1 MQKIERKDNENGK
14 EQLNDKVDKE
24 TTLSAIK
31 ASYIN
36 SYKVIVAGG
45 RDFADYA
52 YLKEKLDEVF
62 ASLGDLDSHPIEIIS
77 GMAKGADTLGIRYAE
92 EHKLTM
98 VLYPANWKKYPRMAG
113 ILRNMNMLVTATHLV
128 AFWDGK
134 SHGTKHMIEIA
145 KAKGIPVWIFD
156 Y

>member
-1 MQKIERKDNENGK
+1 MKMEK

-36 SYKVIVAGG
+36 SYKVIVADG

-62 ASLGDLDSHPIEIIS
+62 GSLWDLNSHPIEIIS

-113 ILRNMNMLVTATHLV
+113 ILRNMNMLVTATHLM

>member
-1 MQKIERKDNENGK
+1 MKIEK

-62 ASLGDLDSHPIEIIS
+62 GSLGDLDSHPIEIIS
-77 GMAKGADTLGIRYAE
+77 GMAKGTDTLGIRYAE

-113 ILRNMNMLVTATHLV
+113 ILRNMNILVTATHLV

>member
-1 MQKIERKDNENGK
+1 MNMEK

-52 YLKEKLDEVF
+52 YLKVRW
-62 ASLGDLDSHPIEIIS
+62 EIL
-77 GMAKGADTLGIRYAE
+77 TL
-92 EHKLTM
+92 
-98 VLYPANWKKYPRMAG
+98 
-113 ILRNMNMLVTATHLV
+113 
-128 AFWDGK
+128 
-134 SHGTKHMIEIA
+134 
-145 KAKGIPVWIFD
+145 IP
-156 Y
+156 

>member
-1 MQKIERKDNENGK
+1 MKMEK

-36 SYKVIVAGG
+36 SYKVIVADG

-92 EHKLTM
+92 EHKLTV

>member
-1 MQKIERKDNENGK
+1 MKMEK

-36 SYKVIVAGG
+36 SYKVIVADG

-62 ASLGDLDSHPIEIIS
+62 GSLWDINSHPIEIIS

-98 VLYPANWKKYPRMAG
+98 VLSPANWKKYHRMAG

>member
-1 MQKIERKDNENGK
+1 MEK

-77 GMAKGADTLGIRYAE
+77 GMAKGADTLGIKYAE

-145 KAKGIPVWIFD
+145 KEKGIPVWIFD

>member
-1 MQKIERKDNENGK
+1 MKMEK

-52 YLKEKLDEVF
+52 YPKEKLDEVF

>member
-1 MQKIERKDNENGK
+1 MNMEK

-36 SYKVIVAGG
+36 SYKVIVADG

-62 ASLGDLDSHPIEIIS
+62 GSLWDINSHPIEIIS

-98 VLYPANWKKYPRMAG
+98 VLSPANWKKYHRMAG

>member
-1 MQKIERKDNENGK
+1 MEK

-77 GMAKGADTLGIRYAE
+77 GMAKGADTLDIRYAE
-92 EHKLTM
+92 EHKLTI
-98 VLYPANWKKYPRMAG
+98 VLYPANLKIYPIISF
-113 ILRNMNMLVTATHLV
+113 ILRNMNMLMTATHLV

-134 SHGTKHMIEIA
+134 SHVTKNMIEIA
-145 KAKGIPVWIFD
+145 KVKGISVLIFD

>member
-1 MQKIERKDNENGK
+1 MNMEK

-36 SYKVIVAGG
+36 SYKVIVADG

-62 ASLGDLDSHPIEIIS
+62 GSLWDINSHPIEIIS

>member
-1 MQKIERKDNENGK
+1 MNMEK

-36 SYKVIVAGG
+36 SYKVIVADG

-62 ASLGDLDSHPIEIIS
+62 GSLGDLDSHPIEIIS

>member
-1 MQKIERKDNENGK
+1 MKMEK

-52 YLKEKLDEVF
+52 YLKEKLDEVLG
-62 ASLGDLDSHPIEIIS
+62 SLGDLDSHLIEIIS
-77 GMAKGADTLGIRYAE
+77 GMAKGGDTLGIRYAE

>member
-1 MQKIERKDNENGK
+1 MEK

-134 SHGTKHMIEIA
+134 SRGTKHMIEIA

>member
-1 MQKIERKDNENGK
+1 MKIEK

-36 SYKVIVAGG
+36 SYKVIVADG

-62 ASLGDLDSHPIEIIS
+62 GSLWDINSHPIEIIS

-98 VLYPANWKKYPRMAG
+98 VLSPANWKKYHRMAG

>member
-1 MQKIERKDNENGK
+1 MKIEK
-14 EQLNDKVDKE
+14 EQMNDKVDKE

-36 SYKVIVAGG
+36 SYKVILAGG

-62 ASLGDLDSHPIEIIS
+62 DSLGDLDSHLIEIIS

>member
-1 MQKIERKDNENGK
+1 MNMEK

-36 SYKVIVAGG
+36 SYKVIVADG

-62 ASLGDLDSHPIEIIS
+62 GSLWDINSHPIEIIS

-98 VLYPANWKKYPRMAG
+98 VLSPANWKKYHRMAG
-113 ILRNMNMLVTATHLV
+113 ILRNRNMLVTATHLV

>member
-1 MQKIERKDNENGK
+1 MNMEK

-77 GMAKGADTLGIRYAE
+77 GMAKGADTLGIKYAE

-145 KAKGIPVWIFD
+145 KEKGIPVWIFD

>member
-1 MQKIERKDNENGK
+1 
-14 EQLNDKVDKE
+14 
-24 TTLSAIK
+24 
-31 ASYIN
+31 
-36 SYKVIVAGG
+36 
-45 RDFADYA
+45 
-52 YLKEKLDEVF
+52 
-62 ASLGDLDSHPIEIIS
+62 
-77 GMAKGADTLGIRYAE
+77 MAKGAGTLGIRYAE

-98 VLYPANWKKYPRMAG
+98 VLSPANWKKYHRMAG

>member
-1 MQKIERKDNENGK
+1 MEK

-36 SYKVIVAGG
+36 SYKVIVADG

-62 ASLGDLDSHPIEIIS
+62 GSLWDINSHPIEIIS

-98 VLYPANWKKYPRMAG
+98 VLSPANWKKYHRMAG

>member
-1 MQKIERKDNENGK
+1 MHLLVEFAFLTIQLILQKKVKTMKMEK

-36 SYKVIVAGG
+36 SYKVIVADG

-62 ASLGDLDSHPIEIIS
+62 GSL
-77 GMAKGADTLGIRYAE
+77 
-92 EHKLTM
+92 
-98 VLYPANWKKYPRMAG
+98 
-113 ILRNMNMLVTATHLV
+113 
-128 AFWDGK
+128 
-134 SHGTKHMIEIA
+134 
-145 KAKGIPVWIFD
+145 
-156 Y
+156 